1 MTLVA
6 PSLLAADFA
15 RMGEEVAAVDAAGA
29 DWMHLDVM
37 DGHFVDRITFGPA
50 MVAAVRRW
58 TARPLDVHLMVSP
71 VDGCLADVAAAGADS
86 LTVHVEAGP
95 HVHRT
100 LARVRALGVRAGVA
114 INPGTPV
121 EALVPLLD
129 EVDLVLVMSVDPGL
143 GGQPF
148 LPGTLARVR
157 RVRELIAD
165 RPVLLQ
171 VDGGITAANAGAV
184 REAGADVLVVG
195 SAVFAGGTP
204 DAYARN
210 LSALRAAVADGAV
223 PVPG

>member
-1 MTLVA
+1 MTLLA

-15 RMGEEVAAVDAAGA
+15 RMGEEVAAVEAAGA

-50 MVAAVRRW
+50 MVEAVRRW
-58 TARPLDVHLMVSP
+58 TTRPLDVHLMVSP
-71 VDGCLADVAAAGADS
+71 VDGCLADFAAAGADS

-100 LARVRALGVRAGVA
+100 VARARALGVRVGVA
-114 INPGTPV
+114 LNPGTPV
-121 EALVPLLD
+121 EAVAPLLD
-129 EVDLVLVMSVDPGL
+129 AVDLVLVMSVDPGL
-143 GGQPF
+143 GGQRF
-148 LPGTLARVR
+148 LPAALGRVR
-157 RVRELIAD
+157 RVRELVGD
-165 RPVLLQ
+165 RPVLVQ
-171 VDGGITAANAGAV
+171 VDGGISAENAGAV
-184 REAGADVLVVG
+184 SAAGADILVVG

-210 LSALRAAVADGAV
+210 VSALRSAVAGAAV